1 MAVVGRAKKRTF
13 TDKLF
18 GQTRFDTGMTKQQ
31 RDRLKSIEASMKKNK
46 DMMAKSKGDSG
57 KVNVFKKAMA
67 KDKARLDKLRK
78 QYGAVDPK
86 SLKVSNR
93 GMTPPRTLAK
103 NESKVSQA
111 NMMRGKAPASAN
123 PEVKKKKAR
132 RNAAGTMGQMAYG
145 GKVKKMM
152 GGGMAKKTYKHGG
165 KVKKCKID
173 GIARKGKTRAARKK

>member
-1 MAVVGRAKKRTF
+1 MAVVGRAKKKNF

-18 GQTRFDTGMTKQQ
+18 GRTRFDTGMSKNQKKL
-31 RDRLKSIEASMKKNK
+31 LKDVQSSMNKNK
-46 DMMAKSKGDSG
+46 SMMDKYKGSDSG
-57 KVNVFKKAMA
+57 KANVFKKAMA
-67 KDKARLDKLRK
+67 KDKTRLDKLRK

-103 NESKVSQA
+103 GESKVSQA
-111 NMMRGKAPASAN
+111 NMMKGKAPASAN

-152 GGGMAKKTYKHGG
+152 GGGMAMKYKKGG
-165 KVKKCKID
+165 MAKKCPRD
-173 GIARKGKTRAARKK
+173 GIAMKGKTRA

>member
-18 GQTRFDTGMTKQQ
+18 GQTKFDTGMTKQQ
-31 RDRLKSIEASMKKNK
+31 RDGLKSIEASMKKNK

-67 KDKARLDKLRK
+67 RDKTKLDKLKK
-78 QYGAVDPK
+78 QYGAVDSK
-86 SLKVSNR
+86 SLKVSNK

-103 NESKVSQA
+103 GESKVSQA
-111 NMMRGKAPASAN
+111 NMMKGKAPASAN
-123 PEVKKKKAR
+123 SVKKKKAR
-132 RNAAGTMGQMAYG
+132 RNAAGTRGQMAYG

-152 GGGMAKKTYKHGG
+152 GGGMATKYKKGG
-165 KVKKCKID
+165 MTKKCPRD
-173 GIARKGKTRAARKK
+173 GIAKRGKTKA

>member
-18 GQTRFDTGMTKQQ
+18 GKTRFDTGMTKQQ

-57 KVNVFKKAMA
+57 KVNVFKKAA
-67 KDKARLDKLRK
+67 ARDKTRLDKLRK

-86 SLKVSNR
+86 SLKVSNK

-103 NESKVSQA
+103 GESKVSQA
-111 NMMRGKAPASAN
+111 NMMRGKAPVSVN
-123 PEVKKKKAR
+123 PQPKKKKAR

-145 GKVKKMM
+145 GKVKKM
-152 GGGMAKKTYKHGG
+152 KSGG
-165 KVKKCKID
+165 KVSRRD
-173 GIARKGKTRAARKK
+173 GCAVRGKTKGRMV